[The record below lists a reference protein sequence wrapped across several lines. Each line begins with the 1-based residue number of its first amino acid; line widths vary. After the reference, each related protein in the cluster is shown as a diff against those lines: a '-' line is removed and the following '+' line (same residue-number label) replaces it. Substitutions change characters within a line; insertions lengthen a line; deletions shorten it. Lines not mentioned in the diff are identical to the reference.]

1 MKVRPKKDVTKGL
14 RLNMMLELINKK
26 TPYGGVT
33 VKELMDKFEV
43 VDRQIYRD
51 LSSIE
56 NDLRVPLIKKERVIE
71 GVKRVCY
78 CLEVGYL
85 PSLSPEKATVL
96 FLSLLQ
102 QKGSALTG
110 HLNELKD
117 ALVST
122 LFKYHY
128 DPKELAV
135 ELLQNRIHLVEE
147 ILVNPDHAGEM
158 FSKLIKALKD
168 CYRIKIMYFVNH
180 SQLDTERVVEP
191 YGLICKRQNWY
202 LVGQCLKR
210 NAIRV
215 FRVDQ
220 IRDIIP
226 YTSEKYQYPA
236 DFKLKEYMAHSWGV
250 MNDGEV
256 CHIKLKFCHKVAQ
269 RVLSLRYHPS
279 QELVEELSDG
289 SIIVSFKVCG
299 TTEMKTWLIQWGDAV
314 EVLEPGWLREDMW
327 KLAEGIM
334 KVYGS
339 TRDPAVKE

>member
-1 MKVRPKKDVTKGL
+1 MTVRQKNDATKGL
-14 RLNMMLELINKK
+14 RLNMILDLINKK

-33 VKELMDKFEV
+33 VRELMDKYEV
-43 VDRQIYRD
+43 AERQIYRD
-51 LSSIE
+51 LSTIE
-56 NDLRVPLIKKERVIE
+56 NDMRVPLVKKERVIE
-71 GVKRVCY
+71 GVNRTCY

-102 QKGSALTG
+102 QKGSALSG
-110 HLNELKD
+110 YLNELKD

-135 ELLQNRIHLVEE
+135 EKLQNRIYMVEE
-147 ILVNPDHAGEM
+147 TLVKPEHVGEM
-158 FSKLIKALKD
+158 FTKLIKALKD
-168 CYRIKIMYFVNH
+168 CYRIKIMYYVAH

-191 YGLICKRQNWY
+191 YGLICKKQNWY
-202 LVGQCLKR
+202 LVGQCLER

-220 IRDIIP
+220 IKDIIP
-226 YTSEKYQYPA
+226 YTSEKYQYPT
-236 DFKLKEYMAHSWGV
+236 DFELKEYMAHSWGV

-256 CHIKLKFCHKVAQ
+256 CHIKLKFSNNVAH
-269 RVLSLRYHPS
+269 RVMNLRYHPS
-279 QELVEELSDG
+279 QELETELPDG
-289 SIIVSFKVCG
+289 SIIVSFTVCG
-299 TTEMKTWLIQWGDAV
+299 TAEMKTWIVQWGDAV
-314 EVLEPGWLREDMW
+314 EVLEPNWLREDMW

-334 KVYGS
+334 NMYK
-339 TRDPAVKE
+339 

>member
-1 MKVRPKKDVTKGL
+1 MSVRPKKDATRGL
-14 RLNMMLELINKK
+14 RLNMMIDLINKK

-43 VDRQIYRD
+43 SERQIHRD
-51 LSSIE
+51 LNTIVNE
-56 NDLRVPLIKKERVIE
+56 MRVPLIKHERVIE
-71 GVKRVCY
+71 GSKRTCY

-135 ELLQNRIHLVEE
+135 EKLQNRIHLVEE
-147 ILVNPDHAGEM
+147 TLVEPERVGEM
-158 FSKLIKALKD
+158 FSKLVQALKD
-168 CYRIKIMYFVNH
+168 CHRVKIRYFVTH
-180 SQLDTERVVEP
+180 SQRETERVVEP

-202 LVGQCLKR
+202 LVGKCLTR

-220 IRDIIP
+220 IRDVFP

-236 DFKLKEYMAHSWGV
+236 DFNLKEYMAHSWGV
-250 MNDGEV
+250 INDGEV
-256 CHIKLKFCHKVAQ
+256 CRVRLKFNHRVAH
-269 RVLSLRYHPS
+269 RVKNLIYHPS
-279 QELVEELSDG
+279 QVLEEELPDG
-289 SIIVSFKVCG
+289 SIIVSFMVCG
-299 TTEMKTWLIQWGDAV
+299 IKEMKTWIVQWGDTV
-314 EVLEPGWLREDMW
+314 EVLEPGWLREDMC
-327 KLAEGIM
+327 KLAEGILQ
-334 KVYGS
+334 VY
-339 TRDPAVKE
+339 RDAN

>member
-1 MKVRPKKDVTKGL
+1 MKVKQKKDTAKVL
-14 RLNMMLELINKK
+14 RLNMMVELVNKK

-43 VDRQIYRD
+43 SDRQVYRD
-51 LSSIE
+51 LYTIE
-56 NDLRVPLIKKERVIE
+56 NDLGIPLIKNERVIE
-71 GVKRVCY
+71 GVKKIYYR
-78 CLEVGYL
+78 LEVGYL

-110 HLNELKD
+110 YLNELKD

-135 ELLQNRIHLVEE
+135 EKLQNRIHLVEE
-147 ILVNPDHAGEM
+147 TLVNPEHVGEM
-158 FSKLIKALKD
+158 FSKIIKALKD
-168 CYRIKIMYFVNH
+168 CYRIKIMYFVTH
-180 SQLDTERVVEP
+180 SRQDSERVVEP

-202 LVGQCLKR
+202 LAGHCLKS

-220 IRDIIP
+220 IKDVIP
-226 YTSEKYQYPA
+226 YASEKYRYPA
-236 DFKLKEYMAHSWGV
+236 DFDLKEYMAHSWGV
-250 MNDGEV
+250 MNDGDV
-256 CHIKLKFCHKVAQ
+256 SNIKLKFSSKVAH
-269 RVLSLRYHPS
+269 RVMNLRYHPS
-279 QELVEELSDG
+279 QKLEEELPDG
-289 SIIVSFKVCG
+289 SIVVSFTVCG
-299 TTEMKTWLIQWGDAV
+299 IAEMKTWLVQWGDAV
-314 EVLEPGWLREDMW
+314 EVLEPDWLRDDMY

-334 KVYGS
+334 KVYS
-339 TRDPAVKE
+339 NLSS